1 MKDKEFVI
9 EQNFVISTTIRA
21 LGFSLQNDFIK
32 KQRTMGLAL
41 VVGSSKNGLKLKT
54 PTRDINLS

>member
-1 MKDKEFVI
+1 MKDKELLLNK
-9 EQNFVISTTIRA
+9 NFVISTTIRA

-41 VVGSSKNGLKLKT
+41 VVGSSKNGLKLKI

>member
-21 LGFSLQNDFIK
+21 QGLSLQSGFTE

-41 VVGSSKNGLKLKT
+41 VVGSLKNGLKLKT
-54 PTRDINLS
+54 PTRDTNLS